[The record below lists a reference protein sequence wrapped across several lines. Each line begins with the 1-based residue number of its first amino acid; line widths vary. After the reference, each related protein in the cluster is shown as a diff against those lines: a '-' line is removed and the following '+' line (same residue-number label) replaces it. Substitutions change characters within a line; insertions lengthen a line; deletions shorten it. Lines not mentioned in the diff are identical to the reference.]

1 MAQKESNIFRLK
13 QFSLANRR
21 GAMKITTDSILLG
34 ALAPVAEGCARIAD
48 AGAGTGI
55 IALMMAQ
62 RCCEAEVTAFEIDP
76 EGYEECAANFA
87 SSPWADRLRA
97 VEGDF
102 AVTAPE
108 TGVYDLIV
116 SNPPFFNTTTQSPDS
131 RRASARHEGTLTFD
145 TLISTA
151 SKILKPSGK
160 LTLIVPRDRVAD
172 LEYLAILSGLE
183 PAQIIEIAPSPDQPP
198 IRAVVTFTK
207 GRSNSPIMTMRV
219 DIRTPLDEYSDQYR
233 QLTKDFYLDF

>member
-1 MAQKESNIFRLK
+1 MAQKERNIFRLK

-34 ALAPVAEGCARIAD
+34 ALAPVTESCARIAD

-62 RCCEAEVTAFEIDP
+62 RCGEAEVTAFEIDK

-87 SSPWADRLRA
+87 SSPWPDRMKA

-102 AVTAPE
+102 TVTAPL

-116 SNPPFFNTTTQSPDS
+116 SNPPYFNTTTHSPDS

-145 TLISTA
+145 ALINTA
-151 SKILKPSGK
+151 AKILKPSGK

-183 PAQIIEIAPSPDQPP
+183 LTRLVEIAPSPDQAP
-198 IRAVVTFTK
+198 IRAVVTFSK
-207 GRSNSPIMTMRV
+207 GRSNSPLQISRL
-219 DIRTPLDEYSDQYR
+219 DIRTSLGEYSDQYR